1 VSKDKELTEEEI
13 RVCSEAMLSQPHES
27 FETDMRRTDGRMRL
41 EMGKSIAGGRY
52 RDEIEIVS
60 GLSIPLAILHGEN
73 EQIVNLNYIRGLKIP
88 TLWRND
94 VQVITEAGHAP
105 QWEQPETFNRLLE
118 AFIED
123 AG

>member
-1 VSKDKELTEEEI
+1 
-13 RVCSEAMLSQPHES
+13 
-27 FETDMRRTDGRMRL
+27 MRL

-73 EQIVNLNYIRGLKIP
+73 EQIVNLNYIEGIKTL

-94 VQVITEAGHAP
+94 VQVVTGAGHAP
-105 QWEQPETFNRLLE
+105 QWEQPETFNRLLD

-123 AG
+123 AS